1 VAGPE
6 RWFDWLVRLAVEEL
20 APRPLRV
27 VTALRFAIIASVGT
41 GLMAACHVDSPLG
54 PYIIW
59 LLLGAVP
66 MMSLGNALV
75 FLAAEGSMLAL
86 SVPIAGILA
95 ETPWLLLPAMGA
107 FAALITRV
115 TALWKLGALGLV
127 LEVVSLDTVYAIT
140 FAPDDF
146 GWSTAAVFG
155 GSVIGLLVLTAF
167 DSWLWPAPAEA
178 ILIES
183 LAAADD
189 RMRTR
194 LMDAT
199 RYYLGDPAARRP
211 PNPPASSAMPA
222 QLALLDR
229 AIAEGISPARHAILL
244 AAITRAARIHIE
256 IDRLI
261 VAVREP
267 APRYVRGMLGAETE
281 AAAQAIAA
289 ALDEIAREER
299 VEIRTGPD
307 EPPSPAAASVR
318 PALDALDARIVAARP
333 AYIAQASI
341 GELSSLSAVGESL
354 NAMGRLL
361 ERPLDEPPKPGASEA
376 RRPAV
381 RSAPAKDDPA
391 LARYCLKVA
400 LCVVAGYVTGLISH
414 RPELTVVLTTIVITA
429 LPTYGASLRKMIL
442 RIVGTVIGGVIVL
455 ITIIIVTPNF
465 ETLPVYMLVV
475 FIVLF
480 ISGYAALASGRTA
493 YAGKSIGTTFLLVF
507 AGLSPSIDIYGPL
520 WRLWGIALGTMIVT
534 VVFFLLWPEYAGD
547 SLLPRLA
554 RVLRDTLALAP
565 GGSAAGDETRVRST
579 SNEITHLLNEMLEIA
594 DDARLEGRRSLIN
607 HDAVVEAAGTLRR
620 IAHRLGA
627 IAIAR
632 LTEPT
637 PQLDAATEAARDA
650 VLAAIRAR
658 LEGWLKFYQGS
669 ESLSSRAALAVA
681 AAHSRDEIA
690 GPLEVFSRRLEAN
703 QFAVISGWTLAERR
717 RILAELQSLR
727 RLEFLIYELDGYI
740 ARVPGATPAPAFSAT
755 LQTSHP

>member
-1 VAGPE
+1 MPPNPDNRGVAGPE

-189 RMRTR
+189 RMRKR

-229 AIAEGISPARHAILL
+229 AIAEGISPARRAILL

-267 APRYVRGMLGAETE
+267 APRYVRGMLGAKTE

-307 EPPSPAAASVR
+307 KTAF
-318 PALDALDARIVAARP
+318 ARGGERAPGARCVGRADRRGAAR
-333 AYIAQASI
+333 
-341 GELSSLSAVGESL
+341 L
-354 NAMGRLL
+354 
-361 ERPLDEPPKPGASEA
+361 
-376 RRPAV
+376 
-381 RSAPAKDDPA
+381 
-391 LARYCLKVA
+391 
-400 LCVVAGYVTGLISH
+400 H
-414 RPELTVVLTTIVITA
+414 RPGQHRRA
-429 LPTYGASLRKMIL
+429 
-442 RIVGTVIGGVIVL
+442 
-455 ITIIIVTPNF
+455 F
-465 ETLPVYMLVV
+465 E
-475 FIVLF
+475 FE
-480 ISGYAALASGRTA
+480 R
-493 YAGKSIGTTFLLVF
+493 
-507 AGLSPSIDIYGPL
+507 
-520 WRLWGIALGTMIVT
+520 RRRE
-534 VVFFLLWPEYAGD
+534 PE
-547 SLLPRLA
+547 
-554 RVLRDTLALAP
+554 RD
-565 GGSAAGDETRVRST
+565 GSAAR
-579 SNEITHLLNEMLEIA
+579 A
-594 DDARLEGRRSLIN
+594 
-607 HDAVVEAAGTLRR
+607 
-620 IAHRLGA
+620 
-627 IAIAR
+627 
-632 LTEPT
+632 
-637 PQLDAATEAARDA
+637 AAR
-650 VLAAIRAR
+650 
-658 LEGWLKFYQGS
+658 
-669 ESLSSRAALAVA
+669 RAAQTGRFRGPPPRSA
-681 AAHSRDEIA
+681 IGA
-690 GPLEVFSRRLEAN
+690 GE
-703 QFAVISGWTLAERR
+703 G
-717 RILAELQSLR
+717 
-727 RLEFLIYELDGYI
+727 
-740 ARVPGATPAPAFSAT
+740 
-755 LQTSHP
+755 